1 MADYYIA
8 QNNGTSSGPFKMD
21 ELLAKGLTG
30 ETLVWHQGMSQWKA
44 ASAMPELV
52 ALLASN
58 EAPPLPYA
66 SGANN
71 LLQQE
76 IEKAKL
82 EIEEL
87 RNKVEKID
95 QGDIEDLA
103 RKPLEFKEKTR
114 YDFRC
119 PTWTKETWMILA
131 CVACH
136 FFLGVT
142 KITTFSYIFLDL
154 IGFALCF
161 AALYIGSTINTLNKV
176 SYTHGT
182 PTREKADKLARTN
195 GWLVSITALIGI
207 VIILIQS
214 GLDMFGESVETGITY
229 SVIYI
234 VLMGLAW
241 YANFRPI
248 KLDGYSLMASP
259 TRAANTRIKSLQEDE
274 NRRWRRECRTLG
286 IEDDSSSDDYDSD
299 SSDSDWDFD
308 SSDDD
313 DGDWDWGG
321 GDSGGGGASSD
332 W

>member
-76 IEKAKL
+76 IEKTKL

-154 IGFALCF
+154 IFR
-161 AALYIGSTINTLNKV
+161 YV
-176 SYTHGT
+176 S
-182 PTREKADKLARTN
+182 D
-195 GWLVSITALIGI
+195 
-207 VIILIQS
+207 
-214 GLDMFGESVETGITY
+214 
-229 SVIYI
+229 
-234 VLMGLAW
+234 
-241 YANFRPI
+241 
-248 KLDGYSLMASP
+248 
-259 TRAANTRIKSLQEDE
+259 IKS
-274 NRRWRRECRTLG
+274 G
-286 IEDDSSSDDYDSD
+286 V
-299 SSDSDWDFD
+299 
-308 SSDDD
+308 
-313 DGDWDWGG
+313 
-321 GDSGGGGASSD
+321 SGGFVFLAGVGGRSGFFFLAAAAGQHAEDHHQRQQQGKDLHGSFHLTFPPLY
-332 W
+332 